1 MITKQNYKDVAANH
15 GISRIL
21 DDSPVPP
28 LGSRDRE
35 LFDLQNG
42 YFYNILKVKV
52 KGGMAKVIVN
62 QLATDLDGRKTWRK
76 FIDYYEQKGVVSLNK
91 AHFFEKL
98 TTMRLT
104 V

>member
-1 MITKQNYKDVAANH
+1 MYTNQNYKAVAANH

-42 YFYNILKVKV
+42 YFYNIMKVKV
-52 KGGMAKVIVN
+52 KAGKAK
-62 QLATDLDGRKTWRK
+62 ADLG
-76 FIDYYEQKGVVSLNK
+76 LNIFYLNIFK
-91 AHFFEKL
+91 
-98 TTMRLT
+98 
-104 V
+104 

>member
-1 MITKQNYKDVAANH
+1 MYTKQNYKAVAANH

-28 LGSRDRE
+28 LGYRDRE

-52 KGGMAKVIVN
+52 KAGKAKVIVN
-62 QLATDLDGRKTWRK
+62 QHAIDLDGRKTWR
-76 FIDYYEQKGVVSLNK
+76 
-91 AHFFEKL
+91 
-98 TTMRLT
+98 
-104 V
+104 